1 MFLISSAYMEAVMT
15 LGSAAVVGFAVAYA
29 LIGVTWE
36 NYRGTWVEVR
46 LSHIYIII
54 FLCLF
59 RYLYIHD
66 LTH

>member
-1 MFLISSAYMEAVMT
+1 MEAVMT

-46 LSHIYIII
+46 HIFTHTYIII

-59 RYLYIHD
+59 RYLDIHD
-66 LTH
+66 FTH